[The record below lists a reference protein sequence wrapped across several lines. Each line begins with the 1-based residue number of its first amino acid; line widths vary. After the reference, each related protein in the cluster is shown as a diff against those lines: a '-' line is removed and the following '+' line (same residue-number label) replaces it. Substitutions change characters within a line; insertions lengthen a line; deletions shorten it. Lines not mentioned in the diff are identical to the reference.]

1 MDLLRLTRFFVTIV
15 EEGHFGHAARR
26 LGMTQPPLSQGLQR
40 LETELGT
47 RLIDRGPRG
56 VSLTDAGAALLPQ
69 AQRLLQAERD
79 LRETAHVH
87 STSRTGVRLG
97 VLPQLAPAV
106 SAALASACSAAT
118 PTTPVTVHTA
128 PTTHVIEAVSSGRL
142 DYGVVL
148 HPAVLGPLEGGEV
161 ILLAT
166 ELLLPERHAA
176 TGNAPARLRDLLRLP
191 LALPPRDHA
200 PAAHD
205 LLIDTLHQHG
215 VTAGT
220 VTVDDE
226 RSALALVAT
235 GQACA
240 LTVDPLLHAGGVA
253 RRPVPGDALP
263 LRVRVVRRPAS
274 ASGNPEPLEPALTAV
289 LATYAA
295 KTSASAA
302 S

>member
-69 AQRLLQAERD
+69 AQRLLQMEQD
-79 LRETAHVH
+79 LREAAHVH
-87 STSRTGVRLG
+87 STSRSGVRLG

-106 SAALASACSAAT
+106 SAALASACSAAA
-118 PTTPVTVHTA
+118 PTTPVSVHTS
-128 PTTHVIEAVSSGRL
+128 PTAQVIEAVSSGRL

-148 HPAVLGPLEGGEV
+148 HPAVLGALEGGEV
-161 ILLAT
+161 VRLAT
-166 ELLLPERHAA
+166 ELLLPERQAA
-176 TGNAPARLRDLLRLP
+176 TGRLRDLLRLP

-220 VTVDDE
+220 VTVEDD

-240 LTVDPLLHAGGVA
+240 LTADPLLNAAGVA

-274 ASGNPEPLEPALTAV
+274 ASGDLEPVDTVEPALTAV
-289 LATYAA
+289 LNTYAA
-295 KTSASAA
+295 KTSAAAA

>member
-40 LETELGT
+40 LEAELGT
-47 RLIDRGPRG
+47 RLVHRGPRG
-56 VSLTDAGAALLPQ
+56 LSLTEAGAALLPQ

-87 STSRTGVRLG
+87 STSRTGVRIG
-97 VLPQLAPAV
+97 VAPQLPPGV
-106 SAALASACSAAT
+106 SAALASACSAAA
-118 PTTPVTVHTA
+118 PTTPVSVHTA

-148 HPAVLGPLEGGEV
+148 HPAVLGPLEGAEV
-161 ILLAT
+161 IRLTT
-166 ELLLPERHAA
+166 ELLLPEHLAS
-176 TGNAPARLRDLLRLP
+176 TVDAPVRLRDVLRLP
-191 LALPPRDHA
+191 LALPPRDQA

-215 VTAGT
+215 ITAGT
-220 VTVDDE
+220 VTVDDD

-240 LTVDPLLHAGGVA
+240 LTADPLLNAAGVA

-263 LRVRVVRRPAS
+263 LRVRVVRGPAS
-274 ASGNPEPLEPALTAV
+274 ASGNLEPLEPALTAV
-289 LATYAA
+289 LAAHA
-295 KTSASAA
+295 DTSAPAA

>member
-69 AQRLLQAERD
+69 AQRLLQMEQD
-79 LRETAHVH
+79 LREAAHVH
-87 STSRTGVRLG
+87 ATSRSGVRLG

-118 PTTPVTVHTA
+118 PTTPVSVHTS
-128 PTTHVIEAVSSGRL
+128 PTAQVIEAVSSGRL

-148 HPAVLGPLEGGEV
+148 HPAVLGALEGGEV
-161 ILLAT
+161 VRLAT
-166 ELLLPERHAA
+166 ELLLPERQAA
-176 TGNAPARLRDLLRLP
+176 TGRLRDLLRLP
-191 LALPPRDHA
+191 LALPPRDHHA

-220 VTVDDE
+220 VTVEDD

-240 LTVDPLLHAGGVA
+240 LTADPLLNAVGVA

-274 ASGNPEPLEPALTAV
+274 ASGDLEPVDTVEPALTAV
-289 LATYAA
+289 LNTYAA
-295 KTSASAA
+295 KTSAAAA

>member
-40 LETELGT
+40 LEAELGT
-47 RLIDRGPRG
+47 RLVHRGPRG
-56 VSLTDAGAALLPQ
+56 LSLTDAGAALLPQ

-79 LRETAHVH
+79 LRETAHAH
-87 STSRTGVRLG
+87 STSRTGVRIG
-97 VLPQLAPAV
+97 VTPQLPPGV
-106 SAALASACSAAT
+106 SAALASACSAAA

-161 ILLAT
+161 VRLAT
-166 ELLLPERHAA
+166 ELLLPERL
-176 TGNAPARLRDLLRLP
+176 APTMDAPVQLRDLLRLP

-215 VTAGT
+215 ITAGT
-220 VTVDDE
+220 VTVDDD

-235 GQACA
+235 GQACT
-240 LTVDPLLHAGGVA
+240 LTADPLLNAAGVA
-253 RRPVPGDALP
+253 RRPIPGNALP
-263 LRVRVVRRPAS
+263 LRVRVVRRSAS
-274 ASGNPEPLEPALTAV
+274 ASGNLDLLEPALTAV
-289 LATYAA
+289 LTAHADD
-295 KTSASAA
+295 TSAPAA